1 MKPKTKKRPKTGG
14 RQKGSGGVFVRLTI
28 PKETAEQ
35 LPSNAK
41 ELKKEILDAIIE
53 RVKNQRSIMSHTCEF
68 PHPEY
73 GTLILSGQ
81 IHQAERNDLRRRRNA
96 DLRKRKPDRLHTRRN
111 QRNGIS
117 TIAQGRTRKPCETN
131 AEIAAIFARRNAKRV
146 NTEARNY
153 LRECAPFSLTLFA

>member
-14 RQKGSGGVFVRLTI
+14 RQKGSGGAFVRLTI

-53 RVKNQRSIMSHTCEF
+53 RVKNQRSIMTHTCEF

-81 IHQAERNDLRRRRNA
+81 IFEAEPECYLEAHAVLDSAMTYDGEEMLTYA
-96 DLRKRKPDRLHTRRN
+96 
-111 QRNGIS
+111 NGNPIGF
-117 TIAQGRTRKPCETN
+117 TH
-131 AEIAAIFARRNAKRV
+131 AEISEMESALLHRGERANRV
-146 NTEARNY
+146 KPTPKLLQF
-153 LRECAPFSLTLFA
+153 LRDEMLNV